1 MEGRFVKRKG
11 RTNEKF
17 RYNRQ
22 CYEEEGKSTGRVVVR
37 GRKNKRRVP
46 GRKTNK
52 NSTVL
57 YNEGKTQRT
66 TPELPSICKNIDS
79 NSAVKSKLSLLRC
92 IGSVVGRAPIDIQ
105 SNSYSDQETL

>member
-37 GRKNKRRVP
+37 GRKNKREGYLEERQTRTRLFCTMRV
-46 GRKTNK
+46 K
-52 NSTVL
+52 
-57 YNEGKTQRT
+57 
-66 TPELPSICKNIDS
+66 PSG
-79 NSAVKSKLSLLRC
+79 LRLNC
-92 IGSVVGRAPIDIQ
+92 PAYAKI
-105 SNSYSDQETL
+105 